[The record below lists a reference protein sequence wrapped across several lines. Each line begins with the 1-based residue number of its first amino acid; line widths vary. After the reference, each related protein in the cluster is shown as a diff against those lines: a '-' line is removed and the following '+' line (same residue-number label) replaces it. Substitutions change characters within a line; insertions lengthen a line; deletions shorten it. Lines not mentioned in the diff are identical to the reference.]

1 MKVEKLNELK
11 NNSKRIVFNN
21 DSKIVFFSD
30 CHRGDGTYK
39 DSLAPNINIYL
50 TALRYYY
57 KNKFTYIE
65 VGDGDELWKFKNLQE
80 IYDMNHDVYEVLD
93 DFKEKNKLYM
103 IYGNHD
109 RDKSKIKFLR
119 KSKKRNKRNHSACD
133 FYSTLP
139 IYESLVLVHEE
150 SKRDFF
156 ILHGHQVDFLN
167 NELAFLSK
175 FLVRYVWAILEA
187 FMGFKDPISP
197 AKSDNKRDKFDEKII
212 NWAEENN
219 TRVVLGHTH
228 KTLFPRSKRDSTYFN
243 IGCCVL
249 PRTVTAIEVE
259 RGEIALVKWTI
270 KVGQKGSL
278 FIGRDIIGGPTK
290 IENY

>member
-119 KSKKRNKRNHSACD
+119 KSKKRNRRNHSACD

-150 SKRDFF
+150 SKKDFF

-270 KVGQKGSL
+270 KVDQKGSL

>member
-1 MKVEKLNELK
+1 MKVEKLNDLK
-11 NNSKRIVFNN
+11 NNSKEIIFNSN
-21 DSKIVFFSD
+21 SKIVFFSD

-50 TALRYYY
+50 SAIRYYY

-65 VGDGDELWKFKNLQE
+65 VGDGDELWKFKDIQE
-80 IYDMNHDVYEVLD
+80 IYDMNHEIYEVLE
-93 DFKEKNKLYM
+93 DFKEKNRLYM

-109 RDKSKIKFLR
+109 KDKSKMKFLR
-119 KSKKRNKRNHSACD
+119 RNKRRNRFNHSASD
-133 FYSTLP
+133 FYSTLE

-150 SKRDFF
+150 SKKDFF
-156 ILHGHQVDFLN
+156 VLHGHQIDFLN

-187 FMGFKDPISP
+187 FMGFKDPTSP
-197 AKSDNKRDKFDEKII
+197 AKSNNKSNLFDEKIS
-212 NWAEENN
+212 NWAEENK
-219 TRVVLGHTH
+219 TRVILGHTH
-228 KTLFPRSKRDSTYFN
+228 KTLFPKSRNESTYFN

-249 PRTVTAIEVE
+249 PRTITAIEIQ
-259 RGEIALVKWTI
+259 RGEISLIKWTI
-270 KVGQKGSL
+270 KADEKGAL
-278 FIGRDIIGGPTK
+278 FVGRDIIGGPIK